1 MSNLD
6 FECQGIE
13 IYLKYL
19 LGLHLMCT
27 PRLTSH
33 KVNAEAAAGVSV
45 LLRSLNVRVYE
56 WNVSTP
62 YPRCSA
68 FFVTIKLV

>member
-6 FECQGIE
+6 FECQGIG

-27 PRLTSH
+27 ERLTSH
-33 KVNAEAAAGVSV
+33 KVNAEVVAGVSV
-45 LLRSLNVRVYE
+45 LVRSLNVLMSGMF
-56 WNVSTP
+56 STL
-62 YPRCSA
+62 YPKCSA
-68 FFVTIKLV
+68 LSVTVVSL